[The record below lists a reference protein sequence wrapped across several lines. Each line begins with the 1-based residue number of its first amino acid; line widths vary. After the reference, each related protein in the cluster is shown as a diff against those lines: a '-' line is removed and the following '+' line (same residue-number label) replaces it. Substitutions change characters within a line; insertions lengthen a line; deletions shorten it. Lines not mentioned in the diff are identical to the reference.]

1 VYPGVYYKREEKPM
15 PSPKRVPVTK
25 DENFGNAVAE
35 LMDTLEAVGKKSQ
48 SLPDELLDEVHE
60 RVEDLTILI
69 QKALVHEGVR
79 VQYRSGPT
87 EPGD

>member
-1 VYPGVYYKREEKPM
+1 M